1 LEGPPLVLLH
11 GNLSTI
17 EVDFGRVLP
26 ALARTR
32 RVVGVEQQ
40 AHGHTA
46 DVDRPLSF
54 AQMADD
60 TAALLRQLGIEQADL
75 FGYSTGA
82 AVALRLGIERPEL
95 VRKLVLASISYHL
108 DGLHPGILAGV
119 HGRGVPGGAGAGGGL
134 TGDRRADPVGPTRRP
149 RRCCWT
155 SGATGLSRPG
165 PPV

>member
-95 VRKLVLASISYHL
+95 VRKLVLASISYHP
-108 DGLHPGILAGV
+108 DGLHPGILAGIQTLQ
-119 HGRGVPGGAGAGGGL
+119 AGAAGRDSL
-134 TGDRRADPVGPTRRP
+134 P
-149 RRCCWT
+149 RRRT
-155 SGATGLSRPG
+155 PGRRRGRRTGPRWSPR
-165 PPV
+165 